1 MQGFGEEKINKKQ
14 WCNGEED
21 MEGAMLVGRKD
32 GRIER
37 HEYGR
42 GGRALV

>member
-1 MQGFGEEKINKKQ
+1 MQGFGEEKINKKS
-14 WCNGEED
+14 NGEED